1 MANNIALSKIYTNL
15 LDEVYQQSA
24 LTANLESDATL
35 ARAGAN
41 ANEIVIPKLSMDGLA
56 DYNRN
61 SGYVDGDVELTWETV
76 KFNYERGRSFTVD
89 DMDNEETQN
98 IAFGRLAGEFIRTK
112 VVPELDAFRFA
123 TYAGTKDAGTATGT
137 LATGADV
144 IAALRAATSSMD
156 EAEVPMEDRHLF
168 ITPTLY
174 GLVQDLDTNKS
185 KEVLSRFA
193 SITQV
198 PQTRFYS
205 AIDLQDGKTEGEE
218 KGGFKKA
225 AHKQEYEVSSSQSAF
240 VVTDKPATVQ
250 KVTHNGTEV
259 AYTYA
264 ADTGTVT
271 LNSAV
276 SSGKVVVIYDTG
288 VELNFEI
295 IHKPAVLQFT
305 KHAVPKIISPEQNQ
319 NADAWKYGYRNY
331 GLCDTYENKAAGIYV
346 HKKAL

>member
-1 MANNIALSKIYTNL
+1 MANNIALAKVYTNL

-24 LTANLESDATL
+24 LTAVLESDATL
-35 ARAGAN
+35 ARQGAN

-61 SGYVDGDVELTWETV
+61 SGYVNGDVELTWETV
-76 KFNYERGRSFTVD
+76 KFNYERGRAFTVD

-123 TYAGTKDAGTATGT
+123 TYASTVGAGAAEGA

-144 IAALRAATSSMD
+144 IAALRKATSDMD

-168 ITPTLY
+168 ITPTLL
-174 GLVQDLDTNKS
+174 GLVQDMDTTKS
-185 KEVLSRFA
+185 REVLSRFA
-193 SITQV
+193 SITPV

-205 AIDLQDGKTEGEE
+205 AIELLDGKTGGEE

-225 AHKQEYEVSSSQSAF
+225 
-240 VVTDKPATVQ
+240 
-250 KVTHNGTEV
+250 
-259 AYTYA
+259 
-264 ADTGTVT
+264 
-271 LNSAV
+271 
-276 SSGKVVVIYDTG
+276 SGA

-295 IHKPAVLQFT
+295 IHKPATLQFT
-305 KHAVPKIISPEQNQ
+305 KHAVPKIIAPAQNPD
-319 NADAWKYGYRNY
+319 ADAWKYGYRNY
-331 GLCDTYENKAAGIYV
+331 GLCDVYENKAAGIYV
-346 HKKAL
+346 HKKNA